1 MQMTSLI
8 FINDNPLLIYDLV
21 NKKLFFFFNN
31 SIVVGKKI

>member
-21 NKKLFFFFNN
+21 NKKLFFFFFNN
-31 SIVVGKKI
+31 SIVGG